1 MTKKLLA
8 ALCLITLSTASY
20 SQEEE
25 DLGTIEVIEVKGN
38 KDEKTFAQSNDS
50 ISILKP
56 QNLNRGDLQNS
67 IQMLNGF
74 ANVQTQSDRNGET
87 FSIRGI
93 SDMGVT
99 GVQKDNLASILVD
112 DIFQTTLAVRA
123 GSFENWDLESV
134 EIHRGSQSTTQGV
147 NSLAGNILLYHFKPQ
162 FQNGG
167 DAKLTFG
174 NYGRK
179 EAAVAVNHAVNDKFA
194 VRISANKEYNDGFI
208 TNTRNDN
215 DKYGARSKDH
225 FVTDFLYRLS
235 ASQELRLNVKLLR
248 MNRGAG
254 YVQDYK
260 NYKVTEGDDYKEI
273 TNNQQVGLIH
283 TMKFNDNFSNKL
295 IIGATRGESHTRLDE
310 DGSVDGPVQAGRR
323 EINDKDSFF
332 SIEEQFKFKMGNI
345 RNLAGFHFHRYHLNN
360 HFDQN
365 LITGLAAPLPAV
377 VPSFQEND
385 KIRNTYAAFNTF
397 SFDLGKNHTIDVG
410 GRYEIVKNDI
420 TVKAEAIAPD
430 PYGALSSVVSESDQI
445 TNSILLPKL
454 AYNFH
459 EGNYSL
465 GASYNQGYRTG
476 GITVNRF
483 EKKAFDYDPEKTN
496 NYELSYKYLK
506 KKFVF
511 ASNVFYTKWK
521 DQQVDVRMN
530 PNILNRQF
538 DNQILNAAN
547 SELYGAEIESSFQ
560 FENADS
566 VRFNAGYV
574 KTRFLSFNS
583 GSASFTGNEFPDA
596 ANFTGQLS
604 YWKVINDSWRIIFV
618 ERYVGESY
626 NNPENDR
633 SAPEQFYSDIN
644 GQYNFD
650 QYMLEL
656 YVRNIFDQQ
665 YRLFNGAPRSAS
677 YPASYHRMSAP
688 QEFGARLNYFWE

>member
-8 ALCLITLSTASY
+8 ALCLLTLSTTSY
-20 SQEEE
+20 SQDEE

-112 DIFQTTLAVRA
+112 DIFQTTLSVRA

-147 NSLAGNILLYHFKPQ
+147 NSLAGNILLYHHKPQ

-167 DAKLTFG
+167 DAKLTYGDF
-174 NYGRK
+174 GRK
-179 EAAVAVNHAVNDKFA
+179 EAAVAVNHAVNDKLA
-194 VRISANKEYNDGFI
+194 VRISANKEYMDGYSVNI
-208 TNTRNDN
+208 RNGN
-215 DKYGARSKDH
+215 KKYGARSKDH

-260 NYKVTEGDDYKEI
+260 DYKVNEGDDYKEI

-283 TMKFNDNFSNKL
+283 TMKFNDNFSNKI
-295 IIGATRGESHTRLDE
+295 IIGATRGDSHTRLDE
-310 DGSVDGPVQAGRR
+310 DGSVDGPIQAGRR

-360 HFDQN
+360 FYKQN
-365 LITGLAAPLPAV
+365 LITGFPAPNQTLATT
-377 VPSFQEND
+377 QEND
-385 KIRNTYAAFNTF
+385 KVRNTYAIFNTF
-397 SFDLGKNHTIDVG
+397 SFDLSKRHTIDVG

-420 TVKAEAIAPD
+420 KVIAVAAP
-430 PYGALSSVVSESDQI
+430 PLANLSSNDEDSI
-445 TNSILLPKL
+445 TNAILLPKL
-454 AYNFH
+454 SYNFH

-476 GITVNRF
+476 GITVNRSNTVNRGS
-483 EKKAFDYDPEKTN
+483 KGYDPEKTH

-506 KKFVF
+506 NKFIF
-511 ASNVFYTKWK
+511 ASNLFYTKWK
-521 DQQVDVRMN
+521 DQQVDVRLSN
-530 PNILNRQF
+530 AQF
-538 DNQILNAAN
+538 NNEIQNAAS
-547 SELYGAEIESSFQ
+547 SELYGAEAEGSYQ
-560 FENADS
+560 FTNADS
-566 VRFNAGYV
+566 IRLNAGYV
-574 KTRFLSFNS
+574 KTRFLSFS
-583 GSASFTGNEFPDA
+583 SSSTTYTGNEFPDA

-604 YWKVINDSWRIIFV
+604 YWKVLNDSWRIIFV

-656 YVRNIFDQQ
+656 YVRNVFNQQ
-665 YRLFNGAPRSAS
+665 YRLFNGAPRTAT

-688 QEFGARLNYFWE
+688 QEFGARLNYYWE

>member
-295 IIGATRGESHTRLDE
+295 IIGATRGDSHTRLDE

-360 HFDQN
+360 FYKQN
-365 LITGLAAPLPAV
+365 LITGFPAPNQTLATT
-377 VPSFQEND
+377 QEND
-385 KIRNTYAAFNTF
+385 KVRNTYAVFNTF
-397 SFDLGKNHTIDVG
+397 SFDLGKRHTIDVG
-410 GRYEIVKNDI
+410 GRYEIVKNEI
-420 TVKAEAIAPD
+420 KVIAVAAP
-430 PYGALSSVVSESDQI
+430 PLANLSSNDEDSI
-445 TNSILLPKL
+445 TNAILLPKL
-454 AYNFH
+454 SYNFH

-476 GITVNRF
+476 GITVNRSNTVNRGA
-483 EKKAFDYDPEKTN
+483 KGYDPEKTH

-506 KKFVF
+506 NKFIF
-511 ASNVFYTKWK
+511 ASNLFYTKWK
-521 DQQVDVRMN
+521 DQQVDVRLSN
-530 PNILNRQF
+530 AQF
-538 DNQILNAAN
+538 NNEIRNAAS
-547 SELYGAEIESSFQ
+547 SELYGAEAEGSYQFQ
-560 FENADS
+560 NADS
-566 VRFNAGYV
+566 IRLNAGYV
-574 KTRFLSFNS
+574 KTLFLSFSSDSTNY
-583 GSASFTGNEFPDA
+583 TGNEFPDA